1 MIPGYDAIIELNRE
15 NVLNLSSLF
24 RAVRAVGVRI
34 RVDVWVGARVLV
46 WDMVMVGVSVTMK

>member
-24 RAVRAVGVRI
+24 RAVRAVRVRI